1 MLYSAKRGNIAIID
15 LRKEKPSRDALLK
28 LMLGPTGNLRAPT
41 IRIGRNLIVGFDEGI
56 YSKFLL

>member
-1 MLYSAKRGNIAIID
+1 MID
-15 LRKEKPSRDALLK
+15 LRKEKPGRNALLK

-41 IRIGRNLIVGFDEGI
+41 VRIGRTIIVGFDEGI